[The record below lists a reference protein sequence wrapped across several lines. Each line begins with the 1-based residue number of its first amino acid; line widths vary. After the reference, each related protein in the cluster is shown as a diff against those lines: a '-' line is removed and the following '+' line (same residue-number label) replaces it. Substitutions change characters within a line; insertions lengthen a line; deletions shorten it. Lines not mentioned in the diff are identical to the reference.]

1 MHSLNATLYEIVL
14 RIEKN
19 DQMSAIYYLEI
30 ASQTLH
36 LSQNRKKW

>member
-19 DQMSAIYYLEI
+19 DQMSVIYYLECMTN
-30 ASQTLH
+30 AGS
-36 LSQNRKKW
+36 